1 MNSYIRVNEMTRVPE
16 ILEMWHGPPG
26 LFKDQGE
33 SLTDQVNTVKGII
46 ILESRSGDGVT
57 VQLNQHLCVG
67 VRTDECRHKAVL

>member
-1 MNSYIRVNEMTRVPE
+1 MNSYIRVNETTRVTE

-46 ILESRSGDGVT
+46 ILESRSGDGAT
-57 VQLNQHLCVG
+57 EPSN
-67 VRTDECRHKAVL
+67 